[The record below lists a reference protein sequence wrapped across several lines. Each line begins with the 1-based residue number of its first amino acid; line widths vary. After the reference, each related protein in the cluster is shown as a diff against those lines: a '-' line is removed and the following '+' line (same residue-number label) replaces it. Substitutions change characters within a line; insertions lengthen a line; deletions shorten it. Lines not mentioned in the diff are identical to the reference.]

1 MSQEHIERLGF
12 NLVSA
17 ENAEYQIGIRQKWYW
32 DCIMTKLT
40 QLVVVRTVETLTID
54 IMEQDRI
61 FLEEKATSLDPSR
74 LPKGMQKGSAIIM
87 CYKAKKVTPAAKSRC
102 IEKPNV
108 RFAFFYVPAVLET
121 STGECHYVKST
132 PVWGSIYYAKFRF
145 IIRQV
150 LGQEAPR
157 DTEPLSKIGLSITLF
172 LFFVISLQII
182 LLSLMML

>member
-1 MSQEHIERLGF
+1 MSQEHLERLGF

-17 ENAEYQIGIRQKWYW
+17 ENTEYQIGIRQKWYW

-40 QLVVVRTVETLTID
+40 QLVVVRTVETLTLD
-54 IMEQDRI
+54 IMEQDRR
-61 FLEEKATSLDPSR
+61 FLEEKAKSLDPSR

-87 CYKAKKVTPAAKSRC
+87 CYKAKEITPEAKLRC
-102 IEKPNV
+102 IEKPSA
-108 RFAFFYVPAVLET
+108 RFAFFYVPAVLDL
-121 STGECHYVKST
+121 STGECHYIKST
-132 PVWGSIYYAKFRF
+132 PVWGAIYYAKFRF

-150 LGQEAPR
+150 LGQEEPK

-182 LLSLMML
+182 VLSLMMF